1 MGCRVTHTL
10 VDGEPVT
17 MIVCGRKAAVPC
29 CVVCRTQYDIK
40 LCDYPLV
47 GTKLGQTCD
56 RPVCGVH
63 AVHQEP
69 DFDLCPSHA
78 RIVGAQQQVQRL
90 GAR

>member
-1 MGCRVTHTL
+1 MGCRATKVFIEGKY
-10 VDGEPVT
+10 VPV
-17 MIVCGRKAAVPC
+17 IVCSRMAPAKR
-29 CVVCRTQYDIK
+29 CVVCFTQYDVK

-47 GTKLGQTCD
+47 GSKAGQTCD

-78 RIVGAQQQVQRL
+78 RFVATRQHDL
-90 GAR
+90 EAR